1 MLRTS
6 GLISNNEYISDAST
20 YIENSLLG
28 GNLGAGI
35 DVGFTYHVTPQLQFS
50 GSLIDFGFVQH
61 TKNIKNNLSRG

>member
-1 MLRTS
+1 MYIHHLDNVNLNLRSS

-35 DVGFTYHVTPQLQFS
+35 DVGFTYHVTPQLS
-50 GSLIDFGFVQH
+50 SP
-61 TKNIKNNLSRG
+61 KPKEN